1 MHLILKP
8 LSLKWLK
15 VKLLEEL
22 NYFKEGWSHIISTN
36 ALDHQL
42 FILALGAIYTLKD
55 WRAVLIL
62 VTAFTIGH
70 SLTLALSAFELINI
84 DSELV
89 EFLIPCTIAITS
101 VSNFFYTGQEPGKA
115 RITYFFA
122 LFFGLIHGLGFA
134 NFIRFTLA
142 EGQQIGWPL
151 LQFNLGLEAGQIVF
165 VAVIMGIA
173 YLLVDKLKLNRR
185 GWIVF
190 LSAVVFLIAVKMIIE
205 RFPYS

>member
-1 MHLILKP
+1 MHLILEH

-22 NYFKEGWSHIISTN
+22 NYFKEGWKHIISTN

-55 WRAVLIL
+55 WRSVLVL

-70 SLTLALSAFELINI
+70 SLTLALSAFEIINI
-84 DSELV
+84 DSGLV
-89 EFLIPCTIAITS
+89 EFLIPCTIAITAI
-101 VSNFFYTGQEPGKA
+101 SNFFYKAEERGKM
-115 RITYFFA
+115 RLTYFFA

-151 LQFNLGLEAGQIVF
+151 LQFNLGLEVGQIVF
-165 VAVIMGIA
+165 VTLLMGIA
-173 YLLVDKLKLNRR
+173 YLVVDRMKLNRR

-190 LSAVVFLIAVKMIIE
+190 LSAVVFLIALKMIFE
-205 RFPYS
+205 RFPY